1 LNYGS
6 KIIPSFESGD
16 ETCPNPI
23 RIFVPLCGKTV
34 DMAFLATHNSI
45 SEIVGI
51 DGVRKA
57 LDEFAATHGS
67 ELDIVEVDDQNDG
80 YERLTGKSITLLK
93 GDFFELKDAHTGGK
107 FDAVWDRAS
116 IVAIDPSMREAYVAT
131 MSLLV
136 KPGGSLLVSTL
147 DRRTGTEEA
156 MKSGPP
162 FSVPESELRR
172 LYEGQDWVESVEL
185 LDEVDEFEANPDQKA
200 RFVSQGITSF
210 YELLFLIKA
219 KA

>member
-1 LNYGS
+1 
-6 KIIPSFESGD
+6 
-16 ETCPNPI
+16 
-23 RIFVPLCGKTV
+23 
-34 DMAFLATHNSI
+34 MAFLATHNSI
-45 SEIVGI
+45 AEIVGI
-51 DGVRKA
+51 DGVRQA

-67 ELDIVEVDDQNDG
+67 DLDIVEVQEQNDDG
-80 YERLTGKSITLLK
+80 YDRFQGKSITLLK
-93 GDFFELKDAHTGGK
+93 GDFFDLKDVHTGGT

-131 MSLLV
+131 MSRLV
-136 KPGGSLLVSTL
+136 KPGGSMLVSTL

-162 FSVPESELRR
+162 FSIPEVELRR

-185 LDEVDEFEANPDQKA
+185 LDEIDEFAANPDQKA
-200 RFVSQGITSF
+200 RYASSGVASL
-210 YELLFLIKA
+210 YELLFLVKA